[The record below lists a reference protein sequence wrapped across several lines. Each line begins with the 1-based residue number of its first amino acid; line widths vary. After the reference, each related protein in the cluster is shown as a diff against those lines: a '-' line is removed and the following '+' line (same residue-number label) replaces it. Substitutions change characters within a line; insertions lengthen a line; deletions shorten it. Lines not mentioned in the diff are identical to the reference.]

1 MKMLTRR
8 GVLVEEMGQTYLSGP
23 DADGDEARTLRPL
36 QAAACPYRI
45 AFGPRAGQKV
55 LTLRGAVPREGTAR
69 QPMCADIDGLS
80 LHVAVRVDA
89 SDRKRL
95 EQLCRYI
102 TRPALSDE
110 RVQLNAAGRVELK
123 LKTPWRD
130 GTTHLVMS
138 LLEIMKRLAALA
150 TPRRQLAPGPLARRA
165 RERLLR
171 GGEFRAASVAE
182 GSSSAGRALNLA
194 AGQLTAEPAGPI
206 RGIDVDHDL
215 VDQRRGDA
223 LRQGRRAH
231 HSKPGNSPCSIFCEP
246 QSSCPKRIDEPCCCT
261 E

>member
-23 DADGDEARTLRPL
+23 DADGDEARPLRPL

-55 LTLRGAVPREGTAR
+55 LALRGAVPREGTAR

-182 GSSSAGRALNLA
+182 GSA
-194 AGQLTAEPAGPI
+194 APVRDREMQPFTFESV
-206 RGIDVDHDL
+206 RVGICY
-215 VDQRRGDA
+215 
-223 LRQGRRAH
+223 
-231 HSKPGNSPCSIFCEP
+231 P
-246 QSSCPKRIDEPCCCT
+246 
-261 E
+261 